1 MKDLEALCRDHGLLA
16 IYLFGSREQ
25 DGARLLAG
33 EAVDREGSDIDIAV
47 VFAGPPRVDRLP
59 ALQVALED
67 IFAPLRVDL
76 VPVQRTDALFEFRA
90 IDGTRVATSDGHRAN
105 LYELTVM
112 RRAAELLPIQAEL
125 DRDRFKAVP

>member
-1 MKDLEALCRDHGLLA
+1 MSALDALCREHGLLA

-25 DGARLLAG
+25 DGVRLLSG
-33 EAVDREGSDIDIAV
+33 ERAEREGSDLDVAV
-47 VFAGPPRVDRLP
+47 VFAGPPRVERLP

-67 IFAPLRVDL
+67 AFAPLRVDL

-90 IDGTRVATSDGHRAN
+90 IDGTRVATSDEHRAN

-112 RRAAELLPIQAEL
+112 RRAAELLPIQAAL
-125 DRDRFKAVP
+125 DRDRFEAKR

>member
-25 DGARLLAG
+25 DGVRLLAG
-33 EAVDREGSDIDIAV
+33 ETVDREGSDLDIGV

-59 ALQVALED
+59 ALQVDLED
-67 IFAPLRVDL
+67 VFAPLRVDL

-90 IDGTRVATSDGHRAN
+90 IDGTRVATSDDHHAN

-112 RRAAELLPIQAEL
+112 RRAAELLPIQATL
-125 DRDRFKAVP
+125 DRDRFPAAD